1 MTMVMGP
8 LVMEETLDLEVLTQ
22 DLAGEEE
29 TSLIL
34 ILDGDL
40 VHSVDFIRL
49 GEAAT
54 PISKIIKLI

>member
-1 MTMVMGP
+1 MVMGP

>member
-1 MTMVMGP
+1 MAMGP
-8 LVMEETLDLEVLTQ
+8 LVMEETLDLEVLTK